1 MGNIQNLNIFN
12 FCLEKMDNVNIN
24 RIKNYLS
31 RYGIEENE
39 DNFKKLKNVIEKKE
53 YYIYEQIVELI
64 EDCRIV
70 VKNNSGIIIEIDSEE
85 NNTLL
90 EDIVQNFF
98 ISKLS
103 QRRNEKKIG
112 HGYIHGNLFVTL
124 KIHKSF

>member
-1 MGNIQNLNIFN
+1 
-12 FCLEKMDNVNIN
+12 MDNVNIN

-103 QRRNEKKIG
+103 QRRHEEKIG